1 MNPIIKAIIASLLP
15 ISELRGGIPIAVASG
30 YSYLTAFIVCVI
42 ANILVIPISFFI
54 LDYLNKYLMK
64 IGIYKKII
72 ERSIEKG
79 KKSIETKIGTKW
91 EFIALMLF
99 VGIPLPM
106 TGAYTGTLIAWF
118 FKLNRKK
125 AYLALSLGVLM
136 AGIIVT
142 FVVLTGSAIFNIF
155 ITTKFHLS

>member
-1 MNPIIKAIIASLLP
+1 MNPLIKAIIASLLP

-64 IGIYKKII
+64 IKIYKKII

-79 KKSIETKIGTKW
+79 KKSIENKIGTKW

-125 AYLALSLGVLM
+125 SYLALSLGVLM

-155 ITTKFHLS
+155 ITTKFH